1 MACCAAVP
9 SECTSPCSWQD
20 LVQQVKQAAPQQI
33 LLPEDVRRRLRQAG
47 PTASVA
53 SAAAKGKV
61 EADAGVKV
69 LARAD
74 GLLGSVMAEL
84 QQAGCTQA
92 CFLTTHPSPLSAH

>member
-1 MACCAAVP
+1 MHASTC
-9 SECTSPCSWQD
+9 WQD
-20 LVQQVKQAAPQQI
+20 LVQQVKQAAPQQN

-47 PTASVA
+47 PTANVT

-69 LARAD
+69 MARAD

-84 QQAGCTQA
+84 QQAGCVQA
-92 CFLTTHPSPLSAH
+92 CSHYAPSSTPCFYTYLFLPCCST